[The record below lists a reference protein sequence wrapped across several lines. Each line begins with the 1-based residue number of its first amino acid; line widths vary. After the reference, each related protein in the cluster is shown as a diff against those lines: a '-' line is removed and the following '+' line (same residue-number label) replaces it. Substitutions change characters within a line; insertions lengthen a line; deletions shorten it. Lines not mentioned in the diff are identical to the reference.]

1 MVRKTPG
8 RKENEPKSNFMKNL
22 KNILAATVFAAAAV
36 LARAETIPARVT
48 LDYAYYNPV
57 SLVLK
62 EKKYLETD
70 LAKDGT
76 KVEWVFSQGS
86 NKSLEYLNS
95 KSVDFGSTAGVAAF
109 ISRANGNPVKS
120 VYVYSKPEWTALLVR
135 QDSKLASVADLKGKK
150 VAATRGTDPF
160 VFLSRALDENGL
172 TIKDIELVPLQHAD
186 GKNALLRG
194 DVDAW
199 AGLDPLMAQAEV
211 DSGAKFLFRDASL
224 NTYGVLNV
232 RDDFARDHAE
242 LIVRVLKAYEQARLW
257 ALAHPAEFKPLVI
270 TQAKLNE
277 AVAAKVLERTGLAN
291 SRIGE
296 DQKKAIRAAGD
307 VLKKNLVIGATVDLD
322 QTVEGLIE
330 PRFAAEAVK

>member
-1 MVRKTPG
+1 MNKKIIIVIAIAIV
-8 RKENEPKSNFMKNL
+8 L
-22 KNILAATVFAAAAV
+22 IAAALLLLKFKYSRLHAQSAV
-36 LARAETIPARVT
+36 TRVT

-62 EKKYLETD
+62 EKKFLEED
-70 LAKDGT
+70 LDKDGI
-76 KVEWVFSQGS
+76 KVDWVFSQGS

-120 VYVYSKPEWTALLVR
+120 IYVYSKPEWTALLVGKN
-135 QDSKLASVADLKGKK
+135 SKITSVAELKGKK

-160 VFLSRALDENGL
+160 VFLVRALSENGL
-172 TIKDIELVPLQHAD
+172 TIKDIEFVALQHAD

-199 AGLDPLMAQAEV
+199 AGLDPLMVQAEV
-211 DSGAKFLFRDASL
+211 ESGAMFLYRNAGF

-232 RDDFARDHAE
+232 REDYAKNHSD
-242 LIVRVLKAYEQARLW
+242 LVVRVLQAYEKARLW
-257 ALAHPAEFKPLVI
+257 VIDNPAQFKALVVA
-270 TQAKLNE
+270 QAKIND
-277 AVAAKVLERTGLAN
+277 AVASKVLERTDLSN

-296 DQKKAIRAAGD
+296 EQKKAIGAAGD
-307 VLKKNLVIGATVDLD
+307 VLKKNSVIGVTVDINK
-322 QTVEGLIE
+322 TVDELID
-330 PRFAAEAVK
+330 PRYVAEAVK